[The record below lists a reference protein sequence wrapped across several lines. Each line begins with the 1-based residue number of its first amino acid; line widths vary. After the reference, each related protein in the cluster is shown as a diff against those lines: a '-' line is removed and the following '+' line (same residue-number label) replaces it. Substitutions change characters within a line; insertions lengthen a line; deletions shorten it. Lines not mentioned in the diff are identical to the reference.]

1 MKNIYILGGNGLI
14 GKEIVKLYSID
25 NVNIF
30 VLDKIG
36 IKKFKRKNIKFIKY
50 DCSDVKN
57 AQRKLK
63 SLFKLNG
70 KPDIFINSSYPST
83 KNWAKSTINNFDYKL
98 LKDNFEIHMNNYVW
112 TAKIVANEMKR
123 YRSGSIILL
132 GSIYG
137 VVAQDPNIYE
147 NTGLKENY
155 GYPIIKSGIMASTK
169 QLASFY
175 GKFNVRINCVCPG
188 GVQGHVKGSKK
199 KQSTK
204 FKKKYLNKILLNRLC
219 KPIEAA
225 NVCKFFASDMASYVT
240 GQTILVDGGYTT
252 L

>member
-14 GKEIVKLYSID
+14 GREITKLYSKD

-30 VLDKIG
+30 VLD
-36 IKKFKRKNIKFIKY
+36 IKKINNFKKKNIKFIKY

-57 AQRKLK
+57 SQNKLK
-63 SLFKLNG
+63 VIFKTNG

-83 KNWAKSTINNFDYKL
+83 KNWAKSTVDNFNYKL
-98 LKDNFEIHMNNYVW
+98 LKDNFEIHLNNYVW
-112 TAKIVANEMKR
+112 TAKIVANEMKK
-123 YRSGSIILL
+123 YKSGSIILL

-137 VVAQDPNIYE
+137 MVAQDPYIYE
-147 NTGLKENY
+147 NTDLKENY
-155 GYPIIKSGIMASTK
+155 SYPIIKSGIMASTK
-169 QLASFY
+169 QLASFF
-175 GKFNVRINCVCPG
+175 GKFNIRVNCISPG
-188 GVQGHVKGSKK
+188 GVQGHIKGSKK

-219 KPIEAA
+219 KPVEAA
-225 NVCKFFASDMASYVT
+225 KVCKFFASDMASYVT
-240 GQTILVDGGYTT
+240 GQTIVVDGGYTT